1 MGCQHRSFQKV
12 WGLNSG
18 ANTSPKVT
26 NPTDGTVGHVCST
39 WQGLNHIGVG
49 NTMGVLLGQW
59 RLIWFRVQKP
69 GILPPERWSDK
80 LWLPLH
86 WFPFLMGKKTKK
98 KETLKFRRAQKTQN
112 LVMKW
117 NPQEKRL
124 KQLMCIG
131 GTVSKKNNLHF
142 RGSWT
147 NHVMNLK
154 WFPGR
159 LAMGMNLL
167 FFGMKMNM
175 LMKTRKNPK
184 NGVHDAGDEPPD
196 PDAQL
201 HQEIEQL
208 SAPLKVRHVTLMEPI
223 MLRGVQHV
231 MPVMG
236 GIMTRMKYMGIWVN
250 RIPSDRAKEL
260 LASKFSVM
268 GCQPKCSSILYC
280 WGWPSKQRPL

>member
-1 MGCQHRSFQKV
+1 MVATALVPVFDGKENQKKRNLEISK
-12 WGLNSG
+12 G
-18 ANTSPKVT
+18 PKD
-26 NPTDGTVGHVCST
+26 P
-39 WQGLNHIGVG
+39 
-49 NTMGVLLGQW
+49 
-59 RLIWFRVQKP
+59 KP
-69 GILPPERWSDK
+69 GDEMEPPR
-80 LWLPLH
+80 
-86 WFPFLMGKKTKK
+86 
-98 KETLKFRRAQKTQN
+98 ETVETVDVYWGDRLE
-112 LVMKW
+112 
-117 NPQEKRL
+117 EKQFAL
-124 KQLMCIG
+124 Q
-131 GTVSKKNNLHF
+131 
-142 RGSWT
+142 GSWT

-167 FFGMKMNM
+167 CFGMKMNM